1 MKTVI
6 INSIRKNIIINNII
20 LVLITLILFCLFSSI
35 VYQIAEDRELKRIDL
50 QEKAWKQKGYNLNN
64 TK

>member
-6 INSIRKNIIINNII
+6 INSVRKNTIINNII
-20 LVLITLILFCLFSSI
+20 LISFSTILCSLFCFAIL
-35 VYQIAEDRELKRIDL
+35 QIAEDREVKRIDL

>member
-1 MKTVI
+1 MKLTI
-6 INSIRKNIIINNII
+6 TTII
-20 LVLITLILFCLFSSI
+20 LFSLLAI
-35 VYQIAEDRELKRIDL
+35 AVFQIAEDREVKRIDL